1 MKFKILSG
9 YNLIISFLVSLLGF
23 ATACE
28 PIGATEYGVPQAR
41 FTVKGKVTTV
51 VTGAPVANI
60 KVKMLRDSTI
70 SDASG
75 NYQISGIEFPHSQS
89 IPIKYMDMDG
99 TLNGELQ
106 TLDTVVEFKDPK
118 FTGGDGHWF
127 QGETEKEFNIAL
139 KPKK

>member
-28 PIGATEYGVPQAR
+28 STGGDEYGVPTAR

-99 TLNGELQ
+99 ALNGELQ

-118 FTGGDGHWF
+118 FTGGNGNWF

-139 KPKK
+139 KQKK